1 MKLFRI
7 LATGESINNRKTPL
21 LIQRGIFDSADDL
34 IIYGDHNSIALVLAN
49 EGFNVWISN
58 ERGNKYSRVHKSK
71 IPMKKGFWDYSF
83 HEMGQFN
90 IKANIK
96 FILEKTGKSKITY
109 TGLPEGI
116 TQLLSALETG
126 VSEYLNSKLD
136 KFIALVPVVFL
147 ED

>member
-1 MKLFRI
+1 
-7 LATGESINNRKTPL
+7 
-21 LIQRGIFDSADDL
+21 
-34 IIYGDHNSIALVLAN
+34 
-49 EGFNVWISN
+49 
-58 ERGNKYSRVHKSK
+58 
-71 IPMKKGFWDYSF
+71 MKKDFWDYSF

-90 IKANIK
+90 IKANIE

-109 TGLPEGI
+109 TGHSEEI

-147 ED
+147 EN